1 MNSPMKYIDNA
12 LKEEKERM
20 VINTGNLLNFT
31 EITQK

>member
-20 VINTGNLLNFT
+20 GNKYRKLAQLH
-31 EITQK
+31 